1 MKGLCIADEVQV
13 GFGRTGNSFWG
24 FESQGVIPDI
34 VVMGKPIGNGYPL
47 GCVVT
52 TKEIASCFS
61 KVEYFNT
68 FGVSMI

>member
-1 MKGLCIADEVQV
+1 
-13 GFGRTGNSFWG
+13 
-24 FESQGVIPDI
+24 VIPDI
-34 VVMGKPIGNGYPL
+34 VVLGKPIGNGYPL

-68 FGVSMI
+68 FGVILKPLIKREVWQVVQLVYLS